1 MLTINNNYHQ
11 KIVSEGGIKMY
22 NDKLTGLIL
31 LKKSGKY
38 RLVLTSLD
46 SKRKVTILPELSEE
60 EINLII
66 LLYSLQK
73 EVVEAI
79 NENH

>member
-1 MLTINNNYHQ
+1 MLTINNNYRQ
-11 KIVSEGGIKMY
+11 GLLPEGTIKMH
-22 NDKLTGLIL
+22 NDKLTGVISLG
-31 LKKSGKY
+31 KTGKY
-38 RLVLTSLD
+38 RLVLTTLD